1 MKTTKGANKKQ
12 PTEQRES
19 FVFYRSFKD
28 AMEVLNDTDKLIVYE
43 AIADYALNMQ
53 EPHLSGFPRSLFTLI
68 KPQLD
73 ANWRRYENGK
83 RGAEHGAKGG
93 APIGNA
99 NASKGN
105 RTIPKQ
111 PQNNPKTTPNDN
123 VNVNDNVNDD
133 VNDKSKP
140 VKSDQKKFNFK
151 NAMLDFGFDE
161 KLVDEWI
168 SVRKLKKAR
177 NSELA
182 FNNFIDEVKK
192 TGKDINEV
200 LSIVASKQ
208 WRGFEASW
216 LQTEKHNYKHPANDI
231 LGDGLAK
238 DQILKF

>member
-105 RTIPKQ
+105 TTTPKQ
-111 PQNNPKTTPNDN
+111 PQNNP
-123 VNVNDNVNDD
+123 
-133 VNDKSKP
+133 
-140 VKSDQKKFNFK
+140 
-151 NAMLDFGFDE
+151 
-161 KLVDEWI
+161 
-168 SVRKLKKAR
+168 
-177 NSELA
+177 
-182 FNNFIDEVKK
+182 
-192 TGKDINEV
+192 
-200 LSIVASKQ
+200 
-208 WRGFEASW
+208 
-216 LQTEKHNYKHPANDI
+216 
-231 LGDGLAK
+231 
-238 DQILKF
+238 